1 VNSLAWYSFSKTLGL
16 MIFII
21 RRTIM
26 DLSYFVLILCVFW
39 FGFGVTTQALMYY
52 NQSLNSDL
60 LKNVFFPSYFVIA
73 DNAYTISTILSASIF
88 LNLFNFFKLKTNL
101 HWKRLCFKK
110 IQIVHHKQLM
120 VKIVQI
126 TWALKW
132 LSLSTLF
139 LYYSKFS

>member
-1 VNSLAWYSFSKTLGL
+1 MNSLAWYSFSKTLGL

-73 DNAYTISTILSASIF
+73 DNAYTISTILSASIYF
-88 LNLFNFFKLKTNL
+88 NLFNFFKTKNQFTLKTFMFLKRYKL
-101 HWKRLCFKK
+101 HITNNGWSRLSR
-110 IQIVHHKQLM
+110 LRGR
-120 VKIVQI
+120 
-126 TWALKW
+126 
-132 LSLSTLF
+132 SS
-139 LYYSKFS
+139 S

>member
-73 DNAYTISTILSASIF
+73 DNAYTISTILSASIYF
-88 LNLFNFFKLKTNL
+88 NLFNFFKTKNQFTLKTFMFLKRYKL
-101 HWKRLCFKK
+101 HITNNGWSRLSR
-110 IQIVHHKQLM
+110 LRGR
-120 VKIVQI
+120 
-126 TWALKW
+126 
-132 LSLSTLF
+132 SS
-139 LYYSKFS
+139 S